1 MRSRSNN
8 VTATP
13 CRARS
18 VAAVEPAG
26 PPPTTTTSSPLTR
39 VVLHRLL
46 DRAEL
51 ELLVRGRIDVE
62 RAGQV
67 QLPGHLATGWD
78 DFLPHQ
84 AEGAHLVVVVHRAVA
99 VPEEDRSRAKR
110 LEHRADLRDDGL
122 RRPGDDRHLLDLLF
136 V

>member
-46 DRAEL
+46 DRAGL

-78 DFLPHQ
+78 DFLPI
-84 AEGAHLVVVVHRAVA
+84 
-99 VPEEDRSRAKR
+99 
-110 LEHRADLRDDGL
+110 
-122 RRPGDDRHLLDLLF
+122 RRRERIASLWSIAPSPSQKKIDP
-136 V
+136 